1 MSKNILYFLLKMLD
15 NNFPNMY
22 NNDETYFGMIF
33 CIKYHENF
41 MKVGI
46 IMIKFEFKGFTEAEL
61 TKHVEGHRFRGPLS
75 EVTQKT
81 WTISFAYITTTIT
94 KIIFQKGTPSGN
106 IFISRDRQT
115 KLGWNLEGTTLTV
128 TTLKLPKICRP
139 AIWEF
144 GKAIDD
150 NTGVK

>member
-1 MSKNILYFLLKMLD
+1 MFD
-15 NNFPNMY
+15 NNFLNMY

-128 TTLKLPKICRP
+128 TSPEVPCSYLPTLTQFQR
-139 AIWEF
+139 E
-144 GKAIDD
+144 IDEKMSRRD
-150 NTGVK
+150 